1 MTLRDH
7 LRAAL
12 VRWPLVLGLFV
23 LGLLIGTVVA
33 LAQPTTWS
41 SSTLVAIGP
50 RTTSTSTPS
59 STTIALQDPSIRST
73 LAQIAMSPATVSSA
87 VVLASAKDLSPKVTA
102 VVVNDSNVIE
112 IRGTAAEGPAAE
124 ELSRAATAK
133 TSTTFE
139 RLYPLFV
146 VATVSPAAS
155 AKEEKASVLTAAV
168 LGGAVGLFLGY
179 LLALAAEAARRSL
192 AARAPQG
199 AAAADAAASPPPP
212 PAPGDAQP
220 AAAPSTKAATSP
232 SARPAARTGR
242 DKG

>member
-73 LAQIAMSPATVSSA
+73 LAQIATVYG
-87 VVLASAKDLSPKVTA
+87 LSGA
-102 VVVNDSNVIE
+102 
-112 IRGTAAEGPAAE
+112 
-124 ELSRAATAK
+124 
-133 TSTTFE
+133 
-139 RLYPLFV
+139 
-146 VATVSPAAS
+146 AAS
-155 AKEEKASVLTAAV
+155 AGVSAAENRRAR
-168 LGGAVGLFLGY
+168 AVGRRRLGMAVSMCWAGFDY
-179 LLALAAEAARRSL
+179 SRNPQHWPSRGVLQPDSEA
-192 AARAPQG
+192 G
-199 AAAADAAASPPPP
+199 E
-212 PAPGDAQP
+212 PA
-220 AAAPSTKAATSP
+220 
-232 SARPAARTGR
+232 
-242 DKG
+242 